1 MDMSKMNNWKMDM
14 EEYTVSAIEC
24 GATSTN
30 EVVAFVNTK
39 MSVVD
44 EKFVVK
50 KIKELMGASIE
61 SGQFDNG

>member
-1 MDMSKMNNWKMDM
+1 MDM
-14 EEYTVSAIEC
+14 EENVVSAIEC

-30 EVVAFVNTK
+30 DVVAFVNTN

-50 KIKELMGASIE
+50 KIEELMGASIE

>member
-1 MDMSKMNNWKMDM
+1 MGKMKNWMMDM
-14 EEYTVSAIEC
+14 EENVVSAIEC

-30 EVVAFVNTK
+30 DVVGFVNTN

-50 KIKELMGASIE
+50 KIEELMGASIE

>member
-1 MDMSKMNNWKMDM
+1 MSKMKNWMMDM

-24 GATSTN
+24 GATSTS

-50 KIKELMGASIE
+50 KTKELMGASIE
-61 SGQFDNG
+61 SGHFDNG

>member
-1 MDMSKMNNWKMDM
+1 MSKMKNWMMDM

-24 GATSTN
+24 GATSTS
-30 EVVAFVNTK
+30 EIVAFVNTK

-50 KIKELMGASIE
+50 KTKELMGASIE

>member
-1 MDMSKMNNWKMDM
+1 MSKMKNWMMDM
-14 EEYTVSAIEC
+14 EENVVSAIEC
-24 GATSTN
+24 GAKSTSD
-30 EVVAFVNTK
+30 VVAFVNTN

-50 KIKELMGASIE
+50 KIEELMGASIE

>member
-1 MDMSKMNNWKMDM
+1 MSKMKNWMMDM

-24 GATSTN
+24 GATYTS

-50 KIKELMGASIE
+50 KTKELMGASIE

>member
-1 MDMSKMNNWKMDM
+1 MGKMKNWMMDM
-14 EEYTVSAIEC
+14 EENVVSAIAC

-30 EVVAFVNTK
+30 DVVAFVNTN

-50 KIKELMGASIE
+50 KIEELMGASIE

>member
-1 MDMSKMNNWKMDM
+1 MGKMKNWMMDM
-14 EEYTVSAIEC
+14 EENVVSAIEC

-30 EVVAFVNTK
+30 DVVAFVNTN

-50 KIKELMGASIE
+50 KIEDLLGASIE
-61 SGQFDNG
+61 SGQVDNG

>member
-1 MDMSKMNNWKMDM
+1 MSKMNNWMMDM
-14 EEYTVSAIEC
+14 EENVVSAIEC
-24 GATSTN
+24 GAKSTS

-50 KIKELMGASIE
+50 TIKELMGAPIQ
-61 SGQFDNG
+61 SGQFGNG

>member
-1 MDMSKMNNWKMDM
+1 MGKMKNWMMDM
-14 EEYTVSAIEC
+14 EENVVSAIEC

-30 EVVAFVNTK
+30 DVVAFVNTK

-44 EKFVVK
+44 EKFVIK

-61 SGQFDNG
+61 SSQFDNG

>member
-1 MDMSKMNNWKMDM
+1 MSKMKNWMMDM

-24 GATSTN
+24 GATSTS
-30 EVVAFVNTK
+30 EIVAFVNTK

-50 KIKELMGASIE
+50 KTKELMGASIE
-61 SGQFDNG
+61 SGQFDYG